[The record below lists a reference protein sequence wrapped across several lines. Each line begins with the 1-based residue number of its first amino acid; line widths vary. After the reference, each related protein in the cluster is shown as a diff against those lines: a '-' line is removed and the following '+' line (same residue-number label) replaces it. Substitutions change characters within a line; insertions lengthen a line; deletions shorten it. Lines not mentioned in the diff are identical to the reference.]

1 MNSKEKKSELKKI
14 TGVSVSFMAVALLF
28 SSVFSGDKVERTTL
42 WAKSATAKD
51 VDIVVN
57 AATAPVSLDTD
68 IKERAQSDFLFDRS
82 KMSDNYVVIPKQS
95 SENGLA
101 TITDEYVYR
110 TVYVDIATKIDG
122 FYNKLSVLRYS
133 KDKEFKGEP
142 EKLVFPPY
150 LEAFIKGKTDVGDE
164 EMEAYEALEKGNKKQ
179 KNTGDP
185 IVNIELTRLNNIQPK
200 VRFELTFDKLYIPE
214 LFEDDENYYISLRR
228 PKDVYSKILVVDIGH
243 GGRDAGT
250 FSGDRRIFEKDTVLD
265 FGLKLKEL
273 FDKQDDIKVY
283 FTRLSDVYLYRR
295 PRADL
300 ANGLDADFFLSIHNN
315 NYTVMGMP
323 INFNEV
329 RGSEIHYNEKIKS
342 KKVSSKRFATLILDN
357 ICKAINTKKRGIVEG
372 SELYVLGHTV
382 MPSALL
388 EIGFLTNKDDLKI
401 IQNNEKMDACA
412 KAVYDAV
419 LQAFKEN
426 EE

>member
-57 AATAPVSLDTD
+57 AATTPVSLDTD

-142 EKLVFPPY
+142 EKFVFPPY
-150 LEAFIKGKTDVGDE
+150 LEAFLKGKTDVGDE

-200 VRFELTFDKLYIPE
+200 VRFELTFDKLYVPE

-300 ANGLDADFFLSIHNN
+300 ANGLEADFFLSIHNN

-357 ICKAINTKKRGIVEG
+357 ICKAINTKKRGVVEG
-372 SELYVLGHTV
+372 SELYVLGHTI